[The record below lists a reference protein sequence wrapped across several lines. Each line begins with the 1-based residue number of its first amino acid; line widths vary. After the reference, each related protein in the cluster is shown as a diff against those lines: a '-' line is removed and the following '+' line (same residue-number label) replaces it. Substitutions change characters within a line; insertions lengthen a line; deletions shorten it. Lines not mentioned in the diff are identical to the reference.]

1 MSKIPPHIVDQIL
14 QTARIEEV
22 IGEFVQLKRAGS
34 NLKGLSP
41 FTDEKTPS
49 FVVSPAKQIFK
60 CFSTGKGGNAASFLM
75 EKEHFSYPE
84 ALRWL
89 AKRYNIEVPE
99 EREATAE
106 ELAALNERESFL
118 IINEFAKNA
127 FSEMLLNS
135 QEGKAIGLSYFEERG
150 FTRATIDKFQLGYC
164 LNTGSAFTDLALEKG
179 YNKDYLE
186 AIGLTKS
193 KEERTFDFFKGRV
206 MFPIHSVSG
215 RVLGFGGRTLLSDKK
230 VAKYFNSPE
239 SIIYNK
245 SEILYGLYFAKG
257 DIVKYNEC
265 LLCEGYTDVISM
277 HQAGIQNVVS
287 SSGTSLTKEQVKLVS
302 RYTKNLTILYDGD
315 AAGIKASFRGIDLIL
330 EEGLNVKV
338 VLFPDGEDPDSFSK
352 SRSSAEL
359 SAYIAGHKQDF
370 ISFKASILLADGA
383 NDPILRAGLIKDIV
397 HSVSLIPDQITRS
410 VYVQQLAQQFD
421 ISESIVQSE
430 LLNLRKSAM
439 AKTYQDPTIGAI
451 ELPKN
456 PAPQSLEAS
465 PETAADH
472 TIFEAEL
479 IRVLIKYGTRAL
491 IWQELGQPETQT
503 SVIELIVHELQKDEL
518 FFENPLYEEIY
529 RIFEKGALE
538 EQTLYESSFF
548 LRHENQQIVQFVADI
563 EAQEQELSHN
573 WVARYKIQTKTE
585 SDDLYQTVVQ
595 VIYRFK
601 LAFVEQKINQI
612 RSELTQDTLKDDDLL
627 LALGELVSLEK
638 VKMLLSEQIGIT
650 LIRWHVCR
658 NLILH
663 RPIQNLLLESYFSDP
678 DFFGCGHFAPLG
690 SQGLKR
696 LCQKCQPPTRSK
708 ANGPLAPRESECIF
722 IGNLRR
728 YP

>member
-118 IINEFAKNA
+118 IINEFAKNT
-127 FSEMLLNS
+127 FSDMLLNS

-150 FTRATIDKFQLGYC
+150 FSRATIEKFQLGYC

-179 YNKDYLE
+179 YNKEYLQ
-186 AIGLTKS
+186 AVGLTKA
-193 KEERTFDFFKGRV
+193 KDERTFDFFKGRV
-206 MFPIHSVSG
+206 MFPIHSISG

-277 HQAGIQNVVS
+277 HQSGIQNVVS
-287 SSGTSLTKEQVKLVS
+287 SSGTSLTKEQIKLVS

-359 SAYIAGHKQDF
+359 AAYISTHKQDF
-370 ISFKASILLADGA
+370 ISFKAGILLADGA

-421 ISESIVQSE
+421 ISESIVQAE
-430 LLNLRKSAM
+430 LLQLRKSALV
-439 AKTYQDPTIGAI
+439 KTYQDPAI
-451 ELPKN
+451 EALELPKVVQV
-456 PAPQSLEAS
+456 QSTEAQQVKVN
-465 PETAADH
+465 EH
-472 TIFEAEL
+472 ELFEAEL
-479 IRVLIKYGTRAL
+479 IRVLVKYGTRAL
-491 IWQELGQPETQT
+491 IRQEAGQPETQT
-503 SVIELIVHELQKDEL
+503 SVAELIVHELQKDEL
-518 FFENPLYEEIY
+518 HFEKTLHQEIYQVFENGIAQEN
-529 RIFEKGALE
+529 
-538 EQTLYESSFF
+538 TLYEASYF
-548 LRHENQQIVQFVADI
+548 LRHENQAIVQFVANI
-563 EAQEQELSHN
+563 ESNEQELSHN
-573 WVARYKIQTKTE
+573 WVTRYKIQTKSE
-585 SDDLYQTVVQ
+585 ADDLYQTVVQ
-595 VIYRFK
+595 AIYRFK
-601 LAFVEQKINQI
+601 LSWVEQKINKI
-612 RSELTQDTLKDDDLL
+612 RSELDQNTLQDDDLL

-638 VKMLLSEQIGIT
+638 IKILLSEQIGIT
-650 LIRWHVCR
+650 LIR
-658 NLILH
+658 
-663 RPIQNLLLESYFSDP
+663 
-678 DFFGCGHFAPLG
+678 
-690 SQGLKR
+690 
-696 LCQKCQPPTRSK
+696 
-708 ANGPLAPRESECIF
+708 
-722 IGNLRR
+722 
-728 YP
+728 